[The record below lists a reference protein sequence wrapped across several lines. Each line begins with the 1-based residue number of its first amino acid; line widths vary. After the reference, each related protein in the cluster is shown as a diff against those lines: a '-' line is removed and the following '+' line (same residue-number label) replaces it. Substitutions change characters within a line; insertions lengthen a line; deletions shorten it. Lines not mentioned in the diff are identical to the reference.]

1 MRMGWWRWGF
11 LLLPLAVVAPF
22 LSDYRL
28 YLLSWALVFLI
39 PGIGLNITLGY
50 AGQISLAQAAFFG
63 LGAYTTAILTLH
75 DWSFWL
81 ALPLGGLLACVCGF
95 ILGFPALRVK
105 DHYLAMVTLG
115 FNIVIFVFLRNWREL
130 TGGVNGLTPPR
141 PTLGALDLS
150 SDLSFY
156 YVILVVA
163 GVAVV
168 SAQWAV
174 QSQWGRAFRAIR
186 ENEIAAAAHG
196 VSLRN
201 YKTLAFALGALYAG
215 IGGGLFGA
223 LLGYIDPEAFS
234 LVRSLEFLI
243 LVVVGGLGRFAGPF
257 LGTLVVTV
265 LPEAL
270 RAFGSLYL
278 VIYAALVLLMML
290 FLRQG
295 LVLLLDGLVAVG
307 RWFLKGSD
315 RTVRYGTPGD

>member
-1 MRMGWWRWGF
+1 MGWWRWGF

-22 LSDYRL
+22 LNDYHL

-50 AGQISLAQAAFFG
+50 AGQISLAHAAFFG

-75 DWSFWL
+75 GGSFWL
-81 ALPLGGLLACVCGF
+81 ALPLGGLLACVFGF

-115 FNIVIFVFLRNWREL
+115 FNIVIFVLLRNWRDL
-130 TGGVNGLTPPR
+130 TGGVNGLSPPR
-141 PTLGALDLS
+141 PMLGRLDLS

-156 YVILVVA
+156 YVILVVTSLA
-163 GVAVV
+163 IL
-168 SAQWAV
+168 SAQWVV

-223 LLGYIDPEAFS
+223 LLGYIDPEAFA
-234 LVRSLEFLI
+234 LARTLEFLI

-257 LGTLVVTV
+257 LGTLVVTL
-265 LPEAL
+265 LPEVL

-278 VIYAALVLLMML
+278 VIYASLVLVIML

-295 LVLLLDGLVAVG
+295 LVLLLDALVVVG
-307 RWFLKGSD
+307 RWLWKGSS
-315 RTVRYGTPGD
+315 RTVRYGAPGN